1 MRHNPCPPRGQMS
14 HRPVRFPPEQV
25 ERFARATL
33 GIGVLLALALL
44 LGGKLSLA
52 APCLSCV
59 PSPNNAPVFD
69 LAPLYPSPNERLGF
83 GVTGG
88 INNVSEDVLGSLNAG
103 WYVNWG
109 SAPTVPH
116 PNGLTY
122 VQIIRLRQNDWW
134 PNGQELLDII
144 HRNPGSLWLIGNEPD
159 SPFQDNQTPEQYV
172 EKYHALY
179 TLIKREDPTALVA
192 IGGVIQATPLRLRY
206 LDLIWEGYRERY
218 GMEMPVDVWNV
229 HNFILREA
237 RVYCSPGGVWGA
249 YIPPGL
255 PDDCGEQYTIGDHD
269 NMEIFRRQI
278 YAFRQWMK
286 DKGQQNKPHIV
297 SEYGILFPDELGFSQ
312 ERVERFMLATFDFF
326 LNARDPD
333 LGYPLDDGRLVQQW
347 AWFSLDDVSFEWGT
361 THSALYDPNQKQLT
375 PLGRAFAGYAARQRV
390 PYVDL
395 SPGPPAVSQTVEMT
409 PIPFGGTG
417 EVSVQVPVNNL
428 GNTPG
433 NGQVRLSRVTE
444 SGALSV
450 GVRAV
455 EDVPTRY
462 AGARTVTFVDRIA
475 THAPVRYRAQVTSSQ
490 DARAGNNTEEALFA
504 VDVAL
509 AALVPQGAGY
519 APAGDVAR
527 VRVRVTVANRS
538 GVALADVPVRVV
550 RATTPGD
557 TLAEGKVAVV
567 PAWGTASVTL
577 TWEAP
582 LGEHRVRALVDP
594 DNRVQEGDE
603 TNNAAEA
610 TVWVLSH
617 RAVMPYFAVG
627 GKVP

>member
-1 MRHNPCPPRGQMS
+1 M
-14 HRPVRFPPEQV
+14 
-25 ERFARATL
+25 
-33 GIGVLLALALL
+33 
-44 LGGKLSLA
+44 
-52 APCLSCV
+52 
-59 PSPNNAPVFD
+59 
-69 LAPLYPSPNERLGF
+69 
-83 GVTGG
+83 
-88 INNVSEDVLGSLNAG
+88 
-103 WYVNWG
+103 
-109 SAPTVPH
+109 
-116 PNGLTY
+116 
-122 VQIIRLRQNDWW
+122 
-134 PNGQELLDII
+134 
-144 HRNPGSLWLIGNEPD
+144 
-159 SPFQDNQTPEQYV
+159 
-172 EKYHALY
+172 
-179 TLIKREDPTALVA
+179 
-192 IGGVIQATPLRLRY
+192 
-206 LDLIWEGYRERY
+206 
-218 GMEMPVDVWNV
+218 
-229 HNFILREA
+229 
-237 RVYCSPGGVWGA
+237 
-249 YIPPGL
+249 
-255 PDDCGEQYTIGDHD
+255 
-269 NMEIFRRQI
+269 
-278 YAFRQWMK
+278 
-286 DKGQQNKPHIV
+286 
-297 SEYGILFPDELGFSQ
+297 
-312 ERVERFMLATFDFF
+312 
-326 LNARDPD
+326 
-333 LGYPLDDGRLVQQW
+333 QQW

-462 AGARTVTFVDRIA
+462 AGAHTVTFVDRIA

-557 TLAEGKVAVV
+557 TLAEGTAAVV